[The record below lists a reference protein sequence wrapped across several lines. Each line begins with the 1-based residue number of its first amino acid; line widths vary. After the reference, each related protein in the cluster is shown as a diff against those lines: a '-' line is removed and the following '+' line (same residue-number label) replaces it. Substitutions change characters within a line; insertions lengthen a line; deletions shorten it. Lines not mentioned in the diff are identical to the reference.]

1 VATGHL
7 NVATGSFSRSCFTV
21 KTSTKL
27 SFYRIIPYIAATA
40 KSLSPQ
46 KWRMWRQGTL
56 GWTTLIYR
64 INCHAGIVKE
74 FKASFNSISLYKT
87 KFISKNFIWYGYFDK
102 NS

>member
-27 SFYRIIPYIAATA
+27 SFYRIIGIGIPYIVATA

-56 GWTTLIYR
+56 GWTTL
-64 INCHAGIVKE
+64 
-74 FKASFNSISLYKT
+74 L
-87 KFISKNFIWYGYFDK
+87 
-102 NS
+102 